1 MATPNSNNRMTGMP
15 MRPAILQVFTLV
27 LLLSVQ
33 GFHPAASSPPQRYR
47 SKPAPAVNQ
56 ALVHAIDSLNAV
68 VASRDSTNRLL
79 TRSVMTRDSALREQ
93 QDQAVR
99 QAARVS
105 ALEKQLESYK
115 GENRKLDQSNR
126 ILILFNSVVGLLLLI
141 TLVWFLRNIGRK
153 KTGKTNASPAQPRP
167 GQAGSGT
174 AGFQLL
180 EQKLE
185 QLERLSKL
193 KEQGA
198 LNEDEFQRHKQQV
211 IGNSG

>member
-1 MATPNSNNRMTGMP
+1 MP
-15 MRPAILQVFTLV
+15 MRPMILRLFTLAF
-27 LLLSVQ
+27 LLSVP
-33 GFHPAASSPPQRYR
+33 GLHPAAGNPPQRYR

-56 ALVHAIDSLNAV
+56 ALVRAIDSLNAV
-68 VASRDSTNRLL
+68 VASRDSASRLL
-79 TRSVMTRDSALREQ
+79 TRTVMARDSALREQ
-93 QDQAVR
+93 QEQAVR
-99 QAARVS
+99 QAARIA
-105 ALEKQLESYK
+105 ALEKQLETYK

-153 KTGKTNASPAQPRP
+153 KAGKSNASPAQPRP
-167 GQAGSGT
+167 EATGSGT

-180 EQKLE
+180 EQKLV
-185 QLERLSKL
+185 QLERLNKL

-198 LNEDEFQRHKQQV
+198 LNEEEFQRHKQQV